1 MAYTADQIVKKYI
14 ELRDYVAARTK
25 EFNETG
31 ATAGDAALI
40 DTLRNANM
48 VEIVNVAPMIADR
61 LEQLLTPM
69 KTYKEG
75 MELLE
80 GLAAA
85 QLKETKQT
93 ALNTEYGTAFPVR
106 KNRTTVAEPEK
117 FQTWVRETQA
127 WHFLTNH
134 VSTEAV
140 DDWMEKNEGVP
151 PPGVSVEG
159 YTRIQFR
166 KV

>member
-1 MAYTADQIVKKYI
+1 MEYTADQIVKKYI
-14 ELRDYVAARTK
+14 ELRDYIKARTK

-31 ATAGDAALI
+31 ATVEDCVLI

-48 VEIVNVAPMIADR
+48 VEIVNVAPIIAAR

-69 KTYKEG
+69 KAFRDG

-85 QLKETKQT
+85 QLKETRQT
-93 ALNTEYGTAFPVR
+93 ALNTEYGTAFPVT
-106 KNRTTVAEPEK
+106 KYRTTVADPET
-117 FQTWVRETQA
+117 FHAWVRATHA
-127 WHFLTNH
+127 WQFLTNH
-134 VSTEAV
+134 VSADAV
-140 DDWMEKNEGVP
+140 DEWMEKNKGVP

-159 YTRIQFR
+159 YTAIQFR